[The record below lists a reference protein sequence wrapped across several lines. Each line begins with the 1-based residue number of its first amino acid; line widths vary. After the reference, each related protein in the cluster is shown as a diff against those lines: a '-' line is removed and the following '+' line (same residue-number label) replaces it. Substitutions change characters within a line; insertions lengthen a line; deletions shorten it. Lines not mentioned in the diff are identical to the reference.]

1 MTALRDIEAFMK
13 NNVSKKLE
21 SSRIFNVNLFFFF
34 FFCSNLKIEFE
45 KKKLYT
51 KIVFIA
57 RYFM

>member
-34 FFCSNLKIEFE
+34 FFSVQI
-45 KKKLYT
+45 
-51 KIVFIA
+51 
-57 RYFM
+57 